1 MYYDTEYK
9 ENTLYGVLIFSLLYD
24 DDDDDDGDDE
34 HPAQLN

>member
-9 ENTLYGVLIFSLLYD
+9 QNTLYGVLIFSLLYD
-24 DDDDDDGDDE
+24 DDE